1 MFIFLKDSIYNYAK
15 MKEKYLTSTLGNTK
29 HTHTHTHTRTH
40 ARRHVTYIPFILM
53 ICTNNLYKMY
63 TIIPYTTD

>member
-29 HTHTHTHTRTH
+29 HTHTHTHTH
-40 ARRHVTYIPFILM
+40 ARTQTRYI
-53 ICTNNLYKMY
+53 Y
-63 TIIPYTTD
+63 TVYFNDLHK